1 MKRFVKGNKKYIFLI
16 LLSLLVAILSHM
28 FFISEWFNGR
38 FMTGVGDGVSQM
50 LPFKQLLYDEYTSGN
65 FFYSKQFGM
74 GGGTYSQLSYYF
86 STSIFFI
93 GSVIV
98 TFGLEKLGLIV
109 EPDLFYWA
117 NTLVPISII
126 RVTLI
131 IFVTTL
137 YFKYLKIN
145 DRSAFIGAVIY
156 GTSVI
161 YFRHVAYWE
170 FFADAM
176 LWLPIL
182 LYGIEKI
189 IREKQVGWFIFAI
202 ALNFFDNFYFSYI
215 NILLATIYIVFRW
228 IFTLTDEETKI
239 SKQIS
244 LYVFGGIIGLGISA
258 VSLVP
263 AVYGYL
269 NNHRIPYEAAI
280 PIFGTADN
288 PLLDGRIIVIPT
300 FVVLCL
306 FLKPLYEKKLFK
318 FFAGLTIV
326 SIILHFSPIIASVF
340 NGFSAPQY
348 RWEYFLALV
357 MAGVVAVGLEQIRIV
372 SRKNIITALS
382 CSAILYLIAY
392 FVDPFLPFPNW
403 QAAYLVFAAIATCI
417 VFASL
422 IWKNNSRVV
431 VFISIFLLVV
441 SVYTSNFY
449 QSVKL
454 SEMGGIKESS
464 YEWMHSDAYIG
475 ADQTEII
482 KKIQANEKADFYRI
496 DWMTPTRNNTPIV
509 QQFNG
514 FSVYSSILNKHLLY
528 FYLNDLEIDMGRE
541 SVSRYGTLGNR
552 AYLAS
557 LLAGKYYI
565 AKNADANVPYGFDKL
580 YTVGDYTA
588 YENTNVL
595 PFVRTTKTV
604 YAEADFVNLPAIT
617 KERAMIDGI
626 ILKESHDEIA
636 NPPLEQD
643 IIEDVT
649 VKNIDAVL
657 EGDILEVTGETG
669 GIDLIMDHPSS
680 DVEDYYVTFELKRL
694 EKNEGFNLSVN
705 EYTTS
710 RKKNSSIYKTGVET
724 LTIRVSAADKIAI
737 RLPKGKYELTNLQV
751 YEADY
756 EVLRGAKRVS
766 EQKADVS
773 YVWSGNK
780 VALTYDNQTDERYM
794 TLPIPFEKGWR
805 LFVNGKKQ
813 DVLQANYAFIGLSLE
828 DGVND
833 IKLVYYPPYF
843 WIALMT
849 TLFSIIAAGLL
860 TWRKRKTFI
869 NQ

>member
-1 MKRFVKGNKKYIFLI
+1 MKRFLKKNKKYIFLI
-16 LLSLLVAILSHM
+16 LLSLLVAIVSHT
-28 FFISEWFNGR
+28 FFILEWFNGR
-38 FMTGVGDGVSQM
+38 FMTGTGDGVSQM
-50 LPFKQLLYDEYTSGN
+50 LPFKQLLYEQYSRGD

-403 QAAYLVFAAIATCI
+403 QAAYLVFAAIVTCI

-464 YEWMHSDAYIG
+464 YEWMHSDAYVD
-475 ADQTEII
+475 ADQTDII

-557 LLAGKYYI
+557 LLAGKYFI

-580 YTVGDYTA
+580 YTIGDYTA

-604 YAEADFVNLPAIT
+604 YAEADFVNLSAIT

-643 IIEDVT
+643 IIEDIT

-657 EGDILEVTGETG
+657 EGNILEVTGKTG

-694 EKNEGFNLSVN
+694 KKNEGFNLSVN

-724 LTIRVSAADKIAI
+724 LTIRVSSAEKIAI
-737 RLPKGKYELTNLQV
+737 RLPKGKYELTDLQLYGV
-751 YEADY
+751 DYEA
-756 EVLRGAKRVS
+756 LKTANQTS
-766 EQKADVS
+766 EQNADVPF
-773 YVWSGNK
+773 VWSKNK
-780 VALTYDNQTDERYM
+780 ITLNYDNQTNERYM
-794 TLPIPFEKGWR
+794 TLPVPFEKGWR
-805 LFVNGKKQ
+805 LFVNGEKQ
-813 DVLQANYAFIGLSLE
+813 DVLQVNYAFIGLSLE

-849 TLFSIIAAGLL
+849 TLFSVIVAVFS
-860 TWRKRKTFI
+860 TRRKRKI
-869 NQ
+869 